1 MCIGRHKDS
10 ASPFARRQRMSLR
23 LPPDAN
29 TQFEAAAEKR
39 GLTREAMIK
48 LLLLE
53 VASEPYLI
61 DNILDDG
68 V

>member
-1 MCIGRHKDS
+1 
-10 ASPFARRQRMSLR
+10 MSLR

-29 TQFEAAAEKR
+29 TRFEAAAAKR
-39 GLTREAMIK
+39 SLTREAMIK

-61 DNILDDG
+61 DDG

>member
-1 MCIGRHKDS
+1 
-10 ASPFARRQRMSLR
+10 LT
-23 LPPDAN
+23 PDAN
-29 TQFEAAAEKR
+29 TQFEAAVEKR

>member
-1 MCIGRHKDS
+1 
-10 ASPFARRQRMSLR
+10 
-23 LPPDAN
+23 
-29 TQFEAAAEKR
+29 
-39 GLTREAMIK
+39 MIK

>member
-1 MCIGRHKDS
+1 
-10 ASPFARRQRMSLR
+10 MSLR
-23 LPPDAN
+23 LTPDAN

-39 GLTREAMIK
+39 SLTREAMIK